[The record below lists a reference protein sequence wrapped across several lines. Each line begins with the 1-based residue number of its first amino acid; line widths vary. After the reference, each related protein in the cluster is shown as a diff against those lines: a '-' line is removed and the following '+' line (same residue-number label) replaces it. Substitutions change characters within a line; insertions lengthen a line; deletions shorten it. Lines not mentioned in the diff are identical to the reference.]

1 MTKPK
6 ERKEM
11 RPRARLKAEVTLR
24 HWNQGICGSPK
35 IHRMTLDLQEEKSVK
50 VCRAD
55 WGV

>member
-11 RPRARLKAEVTLR
+11 RPRARIKAEVTLR